1 MVGLLFY
8 WETSAVVRFQKL
20 LILLVVGS
28 FGLWQVA
35 KEHLLMLLCRVSD
48 GVGRVLLYKV
58 LRLIL
63 VRIIIPWVNWRD
75 HLSAE
80 SFCYQIAEI
89 QGWFDLQR
97 SVRRAVALVLG
108 HA

>member
-1 MVGLLFY
+1 M
-8 WETSAVVRFQKL
+8 
-20 LILLVVGS
+20 
-28 FGLWQVA
+28 
-35 KEHLLMLLCRVSD
+35 
-48 GVGRVLLYKV
+48 YKV

-63 VRIIIPWVNWRD
+63 VHIIIPWVNWRD

-108 HA
+108 HAKVYKFVSFFVEQSYLFGLLTKLGSTLFISAVIVLLASLSL